1 MGTTQQLPP
10 ILEAVLVR
18 LGRTTDLNVTQ
29 AVKLPY
35 LVDVIAMHILGRQ
48 ITEGTHQ
55 AWDYGVVTSQIW
67 HYLNKCDYSPIFHLV
82 TLPWSE
88 EKRLIID
95 ITEPDPRLT
104 PEERQIVDF
113 VAKEYGHL
121 SAVDLGRMT
130 KFMNPTVSK
139 WGSNRAADLGSEAY
153 DRMSDDYQEMAK
165 QAASLTLDQLRRV
178 SYPAQDDA
186 EESVA

>member
-95 ITEPDPRLT
+95 ITEP
-104 PEERQIVDF
+104 
-113 VAKEYGHL
+113 
-121 SAVDLGRMT
+121 
-130 KFMNPTVSK
+130 
-139 WGSNRAADLGSEAY
+139 
-153 DRMSDDYQEMAK
+153 
-165 QAASLTLDQLRRV
+165 
-178 SYPAQDDA
+178 
-186 EESVA
+186 